1 MIRKGYISAGAWP
14 GLIFLLGSHFG
25 LLSFAAATGLALIYG
40 LIWLLLVRSDS
51 LIVASSKGLTVFIIL
66 AGLDRLFWATF
77 HLGLSRE
84 YFFFGLYSSQ
94 FLAYLTPV
102 WMSAV
107 SYALGRDRL
116 EDVDRGKVNLAVVWA
131 LIWLCCALI
140 ALKEGLIF
148 RAAAPLALICLVGG
162 LTGLRFIRR
171 PAKPRPEAE
180 PEDEPQDEPAADFK
194 ATADRTGPT
203 DREPSLFDG
212 PAVDSRSASS
222 SGPAAM
228 EARSPAVDGDDL
240 GPVRQALIIQGS
252 LRGGNSITELLIRP
266 FLKGLRSGGAR
277 VQVIRLAESDIKPCI
292 GCYSCWV
299 KKPGQCFQRDDMD
312 KLIPLLASSD
322 LVVMAQPTSQGG
334 APALVSKFLDR
345 LTPLWEPWMISDHQS
360 QACRP
365 LRQSNILGK
374 RLAVVASTSMPDLSE
389 FDPLLARLR
398 LVSRLVGAPIT
409 ATLLRPGAEVLR
421 LGFRL
426 GRLYRRF
433 ETAMFEAG
441 MELARRGRLDP
452 ALEQAASQ
460 PLFKDRAALRMVHN
474 LFWETWQEYSAA
486 KRTGL
491 DLPPLEVFIDRDV
504 RMNLAALTLVYDPLA
519 AEARPVSIQLDLS
532 GRQPGQWR
540 LILDQEQCRFREGRD
555 DDYDL
560 LVKANSEDWVRIS
573 QGVISPVEAAAND
586 LVTMEG
592 DIALFERWD
601 QLFQIAP
608 MYNQGE
614 AGYDRETA

>member
-14 GLIFLLGSHFG
+14 GLIFVIGSHFG
-25 LLSFAAATGLALIYG
+25 LLSFAAAIGLGLIYG
-40 LIWLLLVRSDS
+40 LVWLWLVKADN
-51 LIVASSKGLTVFIIL
+51 LITTSSKGLTVFLAL
-66 AGLDRLFWATF
+66 AGLDRLAAAVV

-84 YFFFGLYSSQ
+84 YFFFGLYSAQ

-102 WMSAV
+102 WLSAV
-107 SYALGRDRL
+107 SYVLGRNRL
-116 EDVDRGKVNLAVVWA
+116 EDVDRRRVNLAVVWA
-131 LIWLCCALI
+131 LIWFCSALI
-140 ALKEGLIF
+140 ALKDGLIF
-148 RAAAPLALICLVGG
+148 KAVAPLVLICLVGG
-162 LTGLRFIRR
+162 LAGLRFNRR
-171 PAKPRPEAE
+171 RAVPVREAPPEE
-180 PEDEPQDEPAADFK
+180 EPAAEFK
-194 ATADRTGPT
+194 PAAAQTGPAE
-203 DREPSLFDG
+203 REPSLFDG
-212 PAVDSRSASS
+212 PVVDSR
-222 SGPAAM
+222 PAAWSESPAAPAM
-228 EARSPAVDGDDL
+228 EARAPSVGGGDNP
-240 GPVRQALIIQGS
+240 GPVRQALVIQGS

-299 KKPGQCFQRDDMD
+299 KKPGQCYQRDDMD

-322 LVVMAQPTSQGG
+322 LVIMAQPTSQGG
-334 APALVSKFLDR
+334 VPALTSTFLDR
-345 LTPLWEPWMISDHQS
+345 LTPLWEPWMISNNQS

-365 LRQSNILGK
+365 LRQPNILGK
-374 RLAVVASTSMPDLSE
+374 RLVIVSSTSMPDLSE
-389 FDPLLARLR
+389 FDPLLARMR
-398 LVSRLVGAPIT
+398 LVSRMVGAPIA

-460 PLFKDRAALRMVHN
+460 PLFRDQAALRMVHN
-474 LFWETWQEYSAA
+474 LFWETWQEYAAA

-519 AEARPVSIQLDLS
+519 AEARPVSIQLNLA

-540 LILDQEQCRFREGRD
+540 LTLDREQCRFREGRN

-573 QGVISPVEAAAND
+573 QGVISPAEAITND

-592 DIALFERWD
+592 DVALFERWD

-608 MYNQGE
+608 MYNQAE
-614 AGYDRETA
+614 AGYDRENA